1 MVAEA
6 LAVVFPCQE
15 RFDAVDR
22 FNRDLN
28 GNVLGQEPS
37 CCIRYVLGEG
47 DDFRFPIE
55 LRRDVDF
62 ERHQLSIDIFAF
74 TDDSVQVRKEIL
86 HFIFEIVKVGRLFC
100 LRSALQ
106 REDDFA
112 FIAGDPFTDRSPFR
126 GDAFEQIRRRRPG
139 CPALIVHICR

>member
-1 MVAEA
+1 MVTEA
-6 LAVVFPCQE
+6 LAVVFSCKE

-37 CCIRYVLGEG
+37 CCIGYVLGEG

-55 LRRDVDF
+55 LSRDVDF
-62 ERHQLSIDIFAF
+62 ERHQLSIDVLAF
-74 TDDSVQVRKEIL
+74 TDDSVQVREEIL
-86 HFIFEIVKVGRLFC
+86 YFILEVVKVGRLFR

-106 REDDFA
+106 RENHFT
-112 FIAGDPFTDRSPFR
+112 FIAGDPFTDRRPFR
-126 GDAFEQIRRRRPG
+126 GDAFEQIRAADRAVL
-139 CPALIVHICR
+139 C